1 MNRNRRARLLF
12 PALALALLA
21 GCRTGTVS
29 SQSEWPVVPACFV
42 AGARTVPV
50 VLELASTPEQRRVGL
65 MGRSELPAN
74 HGMLFRYPE
83 ERSPSQGFWMYRT
96 RLPLDIAFLDRQDH
110 ILRIRSMIPCL
121 AGDSA
126 GCPTYPAGVPYWS
139 AVEMNA
145 GFYQANQIE
154 VGDRLRL
161 GNDCHR

>member
-1 MNRNRRARLLF
+1 M
-12 PALALALLA
+12 
-21 GCRTGTVS
+21 
-29 SQSEWPVVPACFV
+29 
-42 AGARTVPV
+42 